1 MARVAHDKLFAEENH
16 TMPDVVIEN
25 AIKALKKRRD
35 EIDGIIQSLERVTGA
50 TSVVQSAPPSK
61 KVSGKK
67 RGPMSAAAKAKL
79 RAIYAKNHPGWKP
92 KKK

>member
-1 MARVAHDKLFAEENH
+1 VINFFEENH

-35 EIDGIIQSLERVTGA
+35 EIGGIIQSLERVTGGTAHAAQPKPASNKA
-50 TSVVQSAPPSK
+50 TGRR
-61 KVSGKK
+61 GK
-67 RGPMSAAAKAKL
+67 PMSAAAKAKL
-79 RAIYAKNHPGWKP
+79 RATYAKNHPGWKP